1 MKPQARIVYDAM
13 MRGEVLTNQTSKQ
26 LYGVE
31 ALSQRCGEITRD
43 SSVPEV
49 VSSKR
54 VHGKP
59 YNVHWIQGAV
69 KSANVEKPPVVV
81 SSYVRHPIAKATTDN
96 QLVMYFGAC

>member
-1 MKPQARIVYDAM
+1 MKRHAIIVYDAM

-59 YNVHWIQGAV
+59 YNAHWIQGAIKTATRQTSKPV
-69 KSANVEKPPVVV
+69 TVSAHTRKAPVRCE
-81 SSYVRHPIAKATTDN
+81 STME
-96 QLVMYFGAC
+96 LF

>member
-1 MKPQARIVYDAM
+1 MKRHARIVYDAM

-59 YNVHWIQGAV
+59 YNIHWIQGALNTAIKKANQPIMV
-69 KSANVEKPPVVV
+69 SAHTRKAPVRCE
-81 SSYVRHPIAKATTDN
+81 STMELFA
-96 QLVMYFGAC
+96 

>member
-1 MKPQARIVYDAM
+1 MKPQTRLVYDAM

-59 YNVHWIQGAV
+59 YNKHWISGAARLLATRPIRFSKPV
-69 KSANVEKPPVVV
+69 KVSAHTRKAPVRCE
-81 SSYVRHPIAKATTDN
+81 STMELFA
-96 QLVMYFGAC
+96 

>member
-1 MKPQARIVYDAM
+1 MKPQARLVYDAM

-31 ALSQRCGEITRD
+31 ALSQRCGEISRD

-59 YNVHWIQGAV
+59 YNIHWIQGAIINALKQPNQTV
-69 KSANVEKPPVVV
+69 MVAAHT
-81 SSYVRHPIAKATTDN
+81 RKAPARCESTMD
-96 QLVMYFGAC
+96 LFA